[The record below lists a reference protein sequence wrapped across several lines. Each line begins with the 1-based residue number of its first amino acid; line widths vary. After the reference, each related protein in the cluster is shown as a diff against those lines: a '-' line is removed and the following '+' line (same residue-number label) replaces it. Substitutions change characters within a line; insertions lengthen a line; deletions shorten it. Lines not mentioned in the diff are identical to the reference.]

1 MDLPDD
7 ILDDLGY
14 IGDCITSCNK
24 VENYLMLSEF
34 ENNLFAELPSVV
46 DKKGRRWSLAGFLH
60 NREAEKNK
68 EQEEESEINENVLNK
83 SDDKPSKCSLL
94 SRNALKILNES
105 SV

>member
-60 NREAEKNK
+60 NREKK
-68 EQEEESEINENVLNK
+68 EEEEESEINENVVKK

-94 SRNALKILNES
+94 SRNAIKILNES